1 MDTINDKIIKVNL
14 ITLIPQSNNNGLLYL
29 IKKKYLVHMS
39 QTELNHIQSSIHT
52 SGVFDTSTYKSYPYY
67 LFKPAFKKILN
78 DKSLKVKN
86 KVLILSAIVVGD
98 KPDRTKISF
107 DDIPN
112 EIYTKNDGNVNV
124 NIHFIMAILSNGL
137 IHFINNSC
145 IIKLR
150 YCQYIL
156 IKNKITSSDV
166 EVINTTDYNFGLNQ
180 LTFNEQI
187 NKLSSISIPQ
197 YYIIKAE
204 IIN

>member
-1 MDTINDKIIKVNL
+1 MNTINDIIKVNL
-14 ITLIPQSNNNGLLYL
+14 IALIPQSNNNRLYL
-29 IKKKYLVHMS
+29 MKKKYIVHMS
-39 QTELNHIQSSIHT
+39 RHELNHIQSSIDA
-52 SGVFDTSTYKSYPYY
+52 SGVFDTSTYKTSPYY
-67 LFKPAFKKILN
+67 LFKQVFKKILN
-78 DKSLKVKN
+78 DEYLKVKT
-86 KVLILSAIVVGD
+86 KILVLSALVVGD

-112 EIYTKNDGNVNV
+112 EIYTKNDGSVDV

-137 IHFINNSC
+137 IHFINHSC

-166 EVINTTDYNFGLNQ
+166 EVINTTDYNFGINQ

>member
-1 MDTINDKIIKVNL
+1 MDTINDIIKVIL

-29 IKKKYLVHMS
+29 IKKKHLVHMS
-39 QTELNHIQSSIHT
+39 RHELNHIQLSIHAN
-52 SGVFDTSTYKSYPYY
+52 GVFDTSTYKAYPYF
-67 LFKPAFKKILN
+67 LFKQVFKKILN
-78 DKSLKVKN
+78 DESLKVKT
-86 KVLILSAIVVGD
+86 KILILSALVVGD

-124 NIHFIMAILSNGL
+124 NIHFIMAKLSNGL

-150 YCQYIL
+150 YCQYIM

-180 LTFNEQI
+180 LTFNKQI
-187 NKLSSISIPQ
+187 NELSSISIPQ

>member
-1 MDTINDKIIKVNL
+1 MDSTNEIIKVNL

-39 QTELNHIQSSIHT
+39 QTELNHIQLSINA
-52 SGVFDTSTYKSYPYY
+52 SGVFDTSTYKAYPCY
-67 LFKPAFKKILN
+67 LFKQVFKKILN
-78 DKSLKVKN
+78 DESLKVKT
-86 KVLILSAIVVGD
+86 KILIFSALVVGD

-124 NIHFIMAILSNGL
+124 NISFIIAKLSNGL

-150 YCQYIL
+150 YCQYIM
-156 IKNKITSSDV
+156 IKNKITSKSL
-166 EVINTTDYNFGLNQ
+166 EVINTIDYNFGLNQ

-187 NKLSSISIPQ
+187 NNISSISIPQ

>member
-1 MDTINDKIIKVNL
+1 MDSTNDKIIKVTL

-29 IKKKYLVHMS
+29 IKKKYIVHMS
-39 QTELNHIQSSIHT
+39 QTELNHIQSSINAN
-52 SGVFDTSTYKSYPYY
+52 GVFDTSTYKTSPCYI
-67 LFKPAFKKILN
+67 FNIKKKLN
-78 DKSLKVKN
+78 DKSLKVKT
-86 KVLILSAIVVGD
+86 KILVLSALVVGD
-98 KPDRTKISF
+98 KPDKQQLSF
-107 DDIPN
+107 EIPN
-112 EIYTKNDGNVNV
+112 EIYTTNDGNVNV
-124 NIHFIMAILSNGL
+124 NISFIMAILSNGL

-150 YCQYIL
+150 YCQYVL
-156 IKNKITSSDV
+156 IKNKITSKSL

>member
-29 IKKKYLVHMS
+29 IKKKCLVHMS
-39 QTELNHIQSSIHT
+39 RHELNHIQSSIHLN
-52 SGVFDTSTYKSYPYY
+52 GVFDTSTYKTSPYY
-67 LFKPAFKKILN
+67 LFKPVFKKILN

-86 KVLILSAIVVGD
+86 KVLILSALVVGD
-98 KPDRTKISF
+98 KQNRKQLSFEIPD
-107 DDIPN
+107 
-112 EIYTKNDGNVNV
+112 EIYTKNDGNVN
-124 NIHFIMAILSNGL
+124 IHFVIAKLSNGL
-137 IHFINNSC
+137 IHFINHSC

-150 YCQYIL
+150 YCQYIM

-166 EVINTTDYNFGLNQ
+166 EVINTTDYNFGLNR
-180 LTFNEQI
+180 LAFNEEI
-187 NKLSSISIPQ
+187 NKLSSISIPL